1 MLSTIR
7 APKQSYEQVIII
19 EPQELEHVVERLEAQ
34 IREKE
39 AENEMDAMSQMEREY
54 QRLVSHGSRD
64 WTEGQEN
71 ASEEDFE
78 DLKKK
83 YEEEIRKEMYGEE
96 YEKVKDALNKQV
108 DKGGSTDGY
117 SSSEE
122 QGEKGEKYSG
132 PALVSYKL
140 EDTTRTDRYLDIPV
154 YECYGSGLV
163 VIGIEVNARGD
174 VLHTEVMRTDV
185 SSDRECLVNT
195 ALNAATMSVFSA
207 DYGAGNIR
215 GKIFYEFVAQK

>member
-83 YEEEIRKEMYGEE
+83 YEEEIRKEM
-96 YEKVKDALNKQV
+96 
-108 DKGGSTDGY
+108 
-117 SSSEE
+117 
-122 QGEKGEKYSG
+122 
-132 PALVSYKL
+132 
-140 EDTTRTDRYLDIPV
+140 
-154 YECYGSGLV
+154 
-163 VIGIEVNARGD
+163 
-174 VLHTEVMRTDV
+174 
-185 SSDRECLVNT
+185 
-195 ALNAATMSVFSA
+195 
-207 DYGAGNIR
+207 
-215 GKIFYEFVAQK
+215 